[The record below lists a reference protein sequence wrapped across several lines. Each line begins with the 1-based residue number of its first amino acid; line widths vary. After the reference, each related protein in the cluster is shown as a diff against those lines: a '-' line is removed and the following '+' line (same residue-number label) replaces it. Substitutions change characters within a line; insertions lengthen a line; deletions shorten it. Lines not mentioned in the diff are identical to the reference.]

1 MSANAECVHRS
12 MLPTRL
18 RRRYMLITHASE
30 AQLGVEDAPPPVA
43 NSVAQPAS
51 FGRKLIFQQLRFE
64 SGIESIG
71 KSQ

>member
-30 AQLGVEDAPPPVA
+30 AQLGVEDAPPPSRTPSEFNPLHSA
-43 NSVAQPAS
+43 ENLFSSS
-51 FGRKLIFQQLRFE
+51 FALKAEL
-64 SGIESIG
+64 
-71 KSQ
+71 KV